1 MKQFRRTTKW
11 QASTVAGVVLG
22 LLLGFAGIADASSGL
37 DKESGE
43 VNCERHTVPV
53 SLTPGGAKSLSVSG
67 VLCAAPADLRDGST
81 IQLLVPGAT
90 YNHSYWDFGEV
101 NGTDY
106 SYARGVAASGIPT
119 FAIDP
124 LGTGESSRPPSADL
138 TIEKA
143 GDAVH
148 QVVQALLGTSD
159 SSGNPEWP
167 RFGEVI
173 LVGHSLGS
181 MTVWA
186 EAIKYR
192 DISGLIITGM
202 VHHVSDKRSKEFGTS
217 LYPAVLDPQFAGKIT
232 DPGYWTTKPGTRG
245 NAFFDVP
252 HSDPSVIAKDE
263 ATKDVF
269 SVAQLDGFFL
279 NINDATR
286 AINVPTMIIMGSDD
300 FLCPLGPLGDTPGAL
315 GSFDCSS
322 GSAIASQEAPIYG
335 PGAQVEACSVADSGH
350 DITLSAGHALQEAA
364 SVAWSMRVIGQRG
377 VRTETPLPTGC
388 G

>member
-1 MKQFRRTTKW
+1 M
-11 QASTVAGVVLG
+11 
-22 LLLGFAGIADASSGL
+22 
-37 DKESGE
+37 
-43 VNCERHTVPV
+43 NCERHTVPV
-53 SLTPGGAKSLSVSG
+53 SLTPGGAKSLSISG
-67 VLCAAPADLRDGST
+67 VLCAAPADVRDEST

-90 YNHSYWDFGEV
+90 YDHSYWDFGEV

-106 SYARGVAASGIPT
+106 SYARAVAASGIPT

-143 GDAVH
+143 GDALH
-148 QVVQALLGTSD
+148 QVVQALLGTGD
-159 SSGNPEWP
+159 SSGDPGWP
-167 RFGEVI
+167 RFGKVI

-181 MTVWA
+181 MTAWA
-186 EAIKYR
+186 EAIRYR
-192 DISGLIITGM
+192 DISGLIVTGM
-202 VHHVSDKRSKEFGTS
+202 VHHVSGERAMGFGTS
-217 LYPAVLDPQFAGKIT
+217 LYPAVLDPKFAGKIT
-232 DPGYWTTKPGTRG
+232 DPGYWTTRPNTRG
-245 NAFFDVP
+245 RSFFDVP

-269 SVAQLDGFFL
+269 SVAQLNGFFL
-279 NINDATR
+279 NLNDATR
-286 AINVPTMIIMGSDD
+286 AINVPTMVIMGSDD
-300 FLCPLGPLGDTPGAL
+300 FLCPPGPLGDAPGVL

-322 GSAIASQEAPIYG
+322 GSAIASQEAPLYG
-335 PGAQVEACSVADSGH
+335 PSAHVEACSVADSGH

-377 VRTETPLPTGC
+377 VRTDTPLPTAC